1 MMTAL
6 TILNDNTQAAMTT
19 PRLDPA
25 QHGWMTASATRKVMG
40 ALEVAGPGSARF
52 VGGCVRNALLG
63 EPVADIDIATR
74 LDPDAVIAA
83 ARAAGLKPVPTG
95 KAHGTITV
103 VAEGQPF
110 EVTSLRKDVATDGRR
125 AVVSFTR
132 DWGEDAQRRDFR
144 LNALYADIDGQ
155 IHDPTGGL
163 ADLAERRFVFVGDA
177 ETRIREDYLR
187 ILRLFRFEAWYGSG
201 KPDVAALTA
210 VGNHLD
216 GLHKLSAERVWME
229 LKKLLAAPDP
239 MAAVTLM
246 RDLGLLDLILGVN
259 GSLRVLGGI
268 IAQDVEYGLAPDSM
282 LRFAAL
288 ADGGPERIR
297 TMAAKM
303 KMSKAEAG
311 RLEGAVNPA
320 ARDDVR
326 EAFTDRAAAERAVM
340 ALGARAFEDQVR
352 LEAAGDVA
360 PPPRDWTLLAR
371 FAREWEQPDFP
382 VKGGDLILL
391 GYEPGPMLGD
401 ALDELKALWIADRF
415 EPTKEELI
423 AKLTKH

>member
-1 MMTAL
+1 MTAKPS
-6 TILNDNTQAAMTT
+6 MTAQ
-19 PRLDPA
+19 RLDPA
-25 QHGWMTASATRKVMG
+25 RHGWLTDPATVRVMA
-40 ALEVAGPGSARF
+40 ALAAAGQGESRF

-63 EPVADIDIATR
+63 EPVADIDIATQ
-74 LDPDAVIAA
+74 LDPDQVIAA
-83 ARAAGLKPVPTG
+83 AKAAGLKPVPTG

-103 VAEGQPF
+103 VCDGQPF
-110 EVTSLRKDVATDGRR
+110 EVTSLRRDVATDGRR

-132 DWGEDAQRRDFR
+132 DWAEDAKRRDFR
-144 LNALYADIDGQ
+144 LNALYADADGTVF
-155 IHDPTGGL
+155 DPTGGL
-163 ADLAERRFVFVGDA
+163 KDVENRRFVFVGDP
-177 ETRIREDYLR
+177 EMRIREDYLR
-187 ILRLFRFEAWYGSG
+187 ILRLFRFEAWYGRG
-201 KPDVAALTA
+201 APDEAAMAA
-210 VGNHLD
+210 VLKHRE
-216 GLHKLSAERVWME
+216 GLHKLSVERVWAE
-229 LKKLLAAPDP
+229 LKKLLAAQDP
-239 MAAVTLM
+239 LASVTAM
-246 RDLGLLDLILGVN
+246 RESGLLDLILGVN
-259 GSLRVLGGI
+259 GSLRVLSGI

-311 RLEGAVNPA
+311 RLEGAVNPV
-320 ARDDVR
+320 AREDVR
-326 EAFTDRAAAERAVM
+326 KAWSDSAAAERAIM

-352 LEAAGDVA
+352 LEAAGEVA
-360 PPPRDWTLLAR
+360 PPPRDWTLLAQ
-371 FAREWEQPDFP
+371 FAREWKEPEFP

-423 AKLTKH
+423 ARLTKH